1 MKAIHQK
8 SQCETNYL
16 VIKSPCPIFLWH
28 DIFTVRSSQDYCSS
42 FPFNS
47 NLLCFLNIQNGEED
61 FAMEANY
68 LHIWPRDE
76 FMMIGLPNL
85 DKSFTGTLF
94 MPFEF
99 FDELKTRADALKFFQ
114 DKFPDSIELFGE

>member
-1 MKAIHQK
+1 
-8 SQCETNYL
+8 
-16 VIKSPCPIFLWH
+16 
-28 DIFTVRSSQDYCSS
+28 
-42 FPFNS
+42 
-47 NLLCFLNIQNGEED
+47 
-61 FAMEANY
+61 MEVNY